1 MDSKLKRLTVSCMFL
16 LIILVIL
23 FVVYMN
29 RSKLPSHR
37 NDSHGDLQTVSEE
50 THTVNTEQETFEGK
64 QIGNNLK
71 AFMDDEEFFDKEKTK
86 YEKYLEQRSTVSMIL
101 TSVEKDLRIKLV
113 NFDGDI
119 ITGEPF
125 SVNIS
130 GKGEYTDDDM
140 DGIIYV
146 PYLKAGDY
154 SVTLQKMDGYTVPGN
169 AARVN
174 VKEQVEYV
182 AIDDISMLIKTEDEI
197 DPKKDDTGRMN
208 SSKDTDA
215 TEITKLQSSLENAT
229 PGIDVS
235 KWNKDI
241 DWDKVKA
248 AGVEFA
254 IIRCGYRG
262 SSTGSLVIDPY
273 FEKNIKGAQAAGINV
288 GIYFFTQA
296 VTDVEAVEEAS
307 MVLSLIKNYHITYPV
322 FIDTEGAG
330 GDGRADNLDVSKRT
344 LICQAFCDTIESG
357 GYNAGVYASKNW
369 YNNRLDTDK
378 LKDYA
383 IWLAEYRKAP
393 TYEGYYDMW
402 QYTSKGKIDGIE
414 GNVDLNVSYYDIY
427 KDLNTEKKDG

>member
-1 MDSKLKRLTVSCMFL
+1 MDSKLKGLTISCMFF
-16 LIILVIL
+16 LIILVVL

-29 RSKLPSHR
+29 RSELPKR
-37 NDSHGDLQTVSEE
+37 QTDAQTVSEE
-50 THTVNTEQETFEGK
+50 VQIPETTKETFEGK

-71 AFMDDEEFFDKEKTK
+71 AFLEDEEFFDKEKTK
-86 YEKYLEQRSTVSMIL
+86 YEEYLEQRNTISMIL
-101 TSVEKDLRIKLV
+101 TSIEKDLRIKV
-113 NFDGDI
+113 VDFDGEI
-119 ITGEPF
+119 ITGETF
-125 SVNIS
+125 AVDIS
-130 GKGEYTDDDM
+130 DKGEYTDDDQ

-154 SVTLQKMDGYTVPGN
+154 TVTLKEIEGYTVPENG
-169 AARVN
+169 ARVN
-174 VKEQVEYV
+174 VKNQVEYV

-197 DPKKDDTGRMN
+197 DPKVDDTGEMN
-208 SSKDTDA
+208 ASEDTDS
-215 TEITKLQSSLENAT
+215 TEIKKLQSSLENAT

-241 DWDKVKA
+241 DWEKVKK
-248 AGVEFA
+248 AGVEFV

-273 FEKNIKGAQAAGINV
+273 FEQNIKGAQAAGLNV

-330 GDGRADNLDVSKRT
+330 GNGRADNLSVEKRT
-344 LICQAFCDTIESG
+344 LVCKAFCDTIESG
-357 GYNAGVYASKNW
+357 GYKAGVYASKNW
-369 YNNRLDTDK
+369 YNNRINVEELE
-378 LKDYA
+378 DYY

-402 QYTSKGKIDGIE
+402 QYTSKGQIDGIS
-414 GNVDLNVSYYDIY
+414 GNVDLNISYIDIY
-427 KDLNTEKKDG
+427 ADEKDGE

>member
-1 MDSKLKRLTVSCMFL
+1 MDSKLKGLTISCMFF

-29 RSKLPSHR
+29 RSELPVKR
-37 NDSHGDLQTVSEE
+37 DDSQTANK
-50 THTVNTEQETFEGK
+50 TVQNEDAANETFEGK

-71 AFMDDEEFFDKEKTK
+71 AFLEDEEFFDKEKTK
-86 YEKYLEQRSTVSMIL
+86 YQEYLEQRNTISMIL
-101 TSVEKDLRIKLV
+101 TSIEKDLRIKIV
-113 NFDGDI
+113 NYDGDI
-119 ITGEPF
+119 VTGESF
-125 SVNIS
+125 VVDIS
-130 GKGEYTDDDM
+130 GKGEYTDDNQ

-154 SVTLQKMDGYTVPGN
+154 LVTLKETEGYTVPANG
-169 AARVN
+169 ARVN
-174 VKEQVEYV
+174 VKNQVEYV
-182 AIDDISMLIKTEDEI
+182 AIEDISMLIKTEDEI
-197 DPKKDDTGRMN
+197 DPEVDDTGAMN
-208 SSKDTDA
+208 ASEDTDS
-215 TEITKLQSSLENAT
+215 TEIKKLQASLENAT
-229 PGIDVS
+229 LGIDVS

-241 DWDKVKA
+241 DWEKVKN

-273 FEKNIKGAQAAGINV
+273 FEKNIKGAQTAGINV

-330 GDGRADNLDVSKRT
+330 GSGRADNLDVEKRT
-344 LICQAFCDTIESG
+344 LVCKAFCDTIESG

-369 YNNRLDTDK
+369 YNNRIDAEELE
-378 LKDYA
+378 DYA
-383 IWLAEYRKAP
+383 IWLAEYRKIP

-402 QYTSKGKIDGIE
+402 QYTSKGQIDGIQ

-427 KDLNTEKKDG
+427 ADMNADEKDG

>member
-1 MDSKLKRLTVSCMFL
+1 MDSKLKGLTISCMFF

-29 RSKLPSHR
+29 RSELPVKR
-37 NDSHGDLQTVSEE
+37 DDSQTVNK
-50 THTVNTEQETFEGK
+50 TVQNDDVANETFEGK

-71 AFMDDEEFFDKEKTK
+71 AFLEDEEFFDKEKTK
-86 YEKYLEQRSTVSMIL
+86 YQEYLEKRNTISMIL
-101 TSVEKDLRIKLV
+101 TSIEKDLRIKIV
-113 NFDGDI
+113 NYDGDI
-119 ITGEPF
+119 VTGESF
-125 SVNIS
+125 VVDIS
-130 GKGEYTDDDM
+130 GKGEYTDDNQ

-154 SVTLQKMDGYTVPGN
+154 LVTLKETEGYTVPANG
-169 AARVN
+169 ARVN
-174 VKEQVEYV
+174 VKNQVEYV
-182 AIDDISMLIKTEDEI
+182 AIEDISMLIKTEDEI
-197 DPKKDDTGRMN
+197 DPEVDDTGAMN
-208 SSKDTDA
+208 ASEDA
-215 TEITKLQSSLENAT
+215 DSTEIKKLQASLENAT
-229 PGIDVS
+229 LGIDVS

-241 DWDKVKA
+241 DWEKVKK

-273 FEKNIKGAQAAGINV
+273 FEKNIKGAQTAGINV

-330 GDGRADNLDVSKRT
+330 GSGRADNLDVEKRT
-344 LICQAFCDTIESG
+344 LVCKAFCDTIESG
-357 GYNAGVYASKNW
+357 GYSAGVYASKNW
-369 YNNRLDTDK
+369 YNNRIDAEELE
-378 LKDYA
+378 DYA
-383 IWLAEYRKAP
+383 IWLAEYRKIP

-402 QYTSKGKIDGIE
+402 QYTSKGQIDGIQ

-427 KDLNTEKKDG
+427 ADMNADEKDG